1 MVELLAKLHIELLA
15 ELFAELLTELCVEL
29 LAELYVEFLAE
40 LYAELLDCIA
50 IVNTGVFYNI
60 FNKILLFIF
69 KFLIN
74 LFIYYK

>member
-1 MVELLAKLHIELLA
+1 MAELLAKLHAELLA
-15 ELFAELLTELCVEL
+15 ELLVEL
-29 LAELYVEFLAE
+29 LAELCAELLAELYAEFLAE

-50 IVNTGVFYNI
+50 IVNTVVFYNI
-60 FNKILLFIF
+60 FNKILLFML

>member
-1 MVELLAKLHIELLA
+1 LVELLAKLHIELLA

-50 IVNTGVFYNI
+50 IVNTVVFYNI
-60 FNKILLFIF
+60 FNKILLFIL